1 MMNMVI
7 ALLLLLAMLGVL
19 AVSLHKMS
27 RRVTALEEIVKRI
40 EVEQA
45 KRSTLDEDEEDEK
58 ANDDDMEEELSPALQ
73 LRNDTVFMQRVT
85 EYIEAHI
92 MEPTVHTD
100 DLALSVGTSRAK
112 LFRKMKKITGMT
124 PNEYVREARIKKARM
139 LLERSIDDGGCSV
152 AEVAY
157 KCGFTDA
164 KYFSRSFKLAVG
176 LSPTEYRAEKT
187 KRDTE

>member
-7 ALLLLLAMLGVL
+7 ALLLLLIMLAML
-19 AVSLHKMS
+19 AVYSHKMS
-27 RRVTALEEIVKRI
+27 RRVAALEDIVARMDIKHATKNGQD
-40 EVEQA
+40 EVE
-45 KRSTLDEDEEDEK
+45 KDEK
-58 ANDDDMEEELSPALQ
+58 ANDDDAEETLSPALR
-73 LRNDTVFMQRVT
+73 LRNDTVFMQRVA
-85 EYIEAHI
+85 EYVDAHI
-92 MEPTVHTD
+92 MEPTVHTE
-100 DLALSVGTSRAK
+100 DLASSVGTSRAK
-112 LFRKMKKITGMT
+112 LFRKMKKTMGIT
-124 PNEYVREARIKKARM
+124 PNEYVREARIKKARI
-139 LLERSIDDGGCSV
+139 LLERSVEDGGCSV